1 MPRSGIHFKNMSQE
15 MEQQGLRNKYFV
27 HIIALKDIPGYSA
40 AIYMYDY
47 STFAKKLGHVI

>member
-1 MPRSGIHFKNMSQE
+1 MSQE